1 MTGKGGNNG
10 INAYG
15 SRVIPN
21 GHSSSTYSTGDGMG
35 SEYMAG
41 SVASFKRNVPPNG
54 GVARLAA
61 INGKNN
67 RQQMPPDGSSSLNP
81 PRSPRFN
88 DRYRHDI
95 NNVVN
100 IPAAIPDASSEWF
113 ASKEETAEGE
123 RESVSG
129 YSRGSGRA
137 SNRSGFSGTSW
148 SSRPKS
154 RTATE
159 L

>member
-1 MTGKGGNNG
+1 
-10 INAYG
+10 
-15 SRVIPN
+15 
-21 GHSSSTYSTGDGMG
+21 MG
-35 SEYMAG
+35 SEYNMNIGG
-41 SVASFKRNVPPNG
+41 SVASFKRNVPANG
-54 GVARLAA
+54 PVSRFPPG
-61 INGKNN
+61 ISIKNN
-67 RQQMPPDGSSSLNP
+67 RQQMPQDVSSSLNP

-88 DRYRHDI
+88 DRYRHDM

-113 ASKEETAEGE
+113 ESKEDTPEEE

-129 YSRGSGRA
+129 YSRGSDGR

-154 RTATE
+154 RTSPATE